1 MATPSK
7 TTNKRVTPKRENSD
21 AAEVTEV
28 TISREGSL
36 SFEAL
41 DNITAASGWSTGQMI
56 NKDGSLTGKGIAG
69 SIWLST
75 RKNRPDITPADIYTA
90 TDYKALGIELVAEEA
105 TENPTSAAS

>member
-7 TTNKRVTPKRENSD
+7 TTSKRVTPKKD
-21 AAEVTEV
+21 KPATQEVTEV

-41 DNITAASGWSTGQMI
+41 DNITAASGWSTGQII
-56 NKDGSLTGKGIAG
+56 NKDSSLTGKGIAG

-75 RKNRPDITPADIYTA
+75 RKSRPDITPAAIYSA

-105 TENPTSAAS
+105 TENPTIAAS

>member
-1 MATPSK
+1 MATPTK
-7 TTNKRVTPKRENSD
+7 TANKRVTPKKSTPD
-21 AAEVTEV
+21 TPEVTEV

-41 DNITAASGWSTGQMI
+41 DNITATSGWSTGQMI

-75 RKNRPDITPADIYTA
+75 RKSRPDITPADIYSA

-105 TENPTSAAS
+105 TENPTDAAS